1 MDKDI
6 SEIFSGLAEGRIIPY
21 LGPGLLPEAGASL
34 PSALPALAEVL
45 SSQVT
50 VPHKVRRN
58 LTGAAQY
65 IENFKHRK
73 TLVGMMDKTF
83 AGDPPLHPLQRELAA
98 RKPPLIVHLW
108 YDNGMAKALAERGTT
123 HWGRIQGLSQT
134 EHFGHWTGYMDA
146 GGQTVEAAAA
156 AQWDTILYEP
166 WGAQSPANNYL
177 VSDTDFVEVLT
188 EIDIQT
194 PIPEIVQQI
203 RTGRHFLFVGCRF
216 DDQLQRNF
224 ARQIMKRSSERH
236 WALIEAPLTRNEA
249 RFVHEQGI
257 RVLQMPS
264 GVLLDGSAAV
274 AKAG

>member
-1 MDKDI
+1 MDKDL

-21 LGPGLLPEAGASL
+21 LGPGLLPEAGATL
-34 PSALPALAEVL
+34 PSGMPALAEVL
-45 SSQVT
+45 SGQVT

-83 AGDPPLHPLQRELAA
+83 AGDPPIHPLQRDLAA
-98 RKPPLIVHLW
+98 RKLPLIVHLW
-108 YDNGMAKALAERGTT
+108 YDNGMAKALAEQGTR
-123 HWGRIQGLSQT
+123 WGRIQGLSQT
-134 EHFGHWTGYMDA
+134 EHYGHWTGYMDA
-146 GGQTVEAAAA
+146 EGQPVEAAVA

-166 WGAQSPANNYL
+166 WGSQSPANNYL

-216 DDQLQRNF
+216 NDQLQRNF
-224 ARQIMKRSSERH
+224 ARQIMKRSSDRH

-249 RFVHEQGI
+249 RFVREQGI
-257 RVLQMPS
+257 QVLQMPS
-264 GVLLDGSAAV
+264 GVLLGEAAV